1 MGVYGE
7 SFEIKTRGENDIL
20 DVSNEVANIV
30 TNSGMKDGIAC
41 VFVSGST
48 GVLTTIEYEPGLL
61 EDLPAAL
68 ERLAP
73 KDMVYQH
80 HLRWQDGNG
89 HSHVRASLMGPGITV
104 PFREG
109 RLLLGTWQ
117 QLAFIEMDVK
127 PRRRQ
132 IEVQLVG
139 E

>member
-1 MGVYGE
+1 MGVFGE

-20 DVSNEVANIV
+20 DVSDQVANIV
-30 TNSGMKDGIAC
+30 TNSGMTDGIAC
-41 VFVSGST
+41 IFVSGST

-73 KDMVYQH
+73 KDIVYQH
-80 HLRWQDGNG
+80 HLRWHDGNG
-89 HSHVRASLMGPGITV
+89 HSHVRASMLGPGITV

-109 RLLLGTWQ
+109 KLLLGTWQ
-117 QLAFIEMDVK
+117 QIAFIEMDVK
-127 PRRRQ
+127 PRDRRLH
-132 IEVQLVG
+132 VQLVG

>member
-20 DVSNEVANIV
+20 DVSGEVANIV
-30 TNSGMKDGIAC
+30 MNSGMKDGIAC

-117 QLAFIEMDVK
+117 QIAFIEMDVK

>member
-1 MGVYGE
+1 MGVFGE

-20 DVSNEVANIV
+20 DVSDDVANVI
-30 TNSGMKDGIAC
+30 TSSGMKDGIAC
-41 VFVSGST
+41 IFVSGST

-89 HSHVRASLMGPGITV
+89 HSHVRASMMGPGITV

-117 QLAFIEMDVK
+117 QIAFIEMDVK

>member
-20 DVSNEVANIV
+20 DVSDEVANIV
-30 TNSGMKDGIAC
+30 TNSGMIDGIAC